1 MNKMIVLSC
10 VKDDCYSNNAEH
22 FLAKHPE
29 ELKAGV
35 EKFGQMN
42 GADRFAVLLPE
53 GAADPGL
60 GFEVKTGILTPTADN
75 PYSCQQQFL
84 GKLPRPM
91 IQDDFA
97 AVYEDREIAVILPE
111 NAFWLGKD
119 DFSIKHITIN
129 GEVKEVAVGS
139 KLGDSV
145 DLADAKGVLLGG
157 LKGRIVSPTE
167 AAEMEVTVDEL
178 FNSVTVIPN
187 SACIVDFM
195 IKHMAKAWEFS
206 CGKCVMCRE
215 STLQFKTILEEMVSG
230 KAKGSDPELLT
241 EVGELVKIGAYCPYG
256 QGMPQPMIDALSLFA
271 SEFEAH
277 IKRKTCPADVCFQK
291 GATYVILPDLCTGCT
306 DCVDECDEM
315 AIEGKKGFIHMI
327 DQDMCESCGK
337 CVDACDEDAIVIVEG
352 KMPKLPKKLT
362 KVGRFK

>member
-1 MNKMIVLSC
+1 MNKVIVLSC

-22 FLAKHPE
+22 FLVKH
-29 ELKAGV
+29 LDDVKAGV
-35 EKFGQMN
+35 EKFGEIN
-42 GADRFAVLLPE
+42 NADKFMVLLPE
-53 GAADPGL
+53 GMADPG
-60 GFEVKTGILTPTADN
+60 FEWEVKFGIKTPTGDN

-91 IQDDFA
+91 IQDDYA
-97 AVYEDREIAVILPE
+97 AIYEDREIAVILPE
-111 NAFWLGKD
+111 NAYWLGKN

-129 GEVKEVAVGS
+129 GEVKEIAVGS
-139 KLGDSV
+139 KLGDAIDTS
-145 DLADAKGVLLGG
+145 DAKGVLLGG
-157 LKGRIVSPTE
+157 LKGRMVSPTE
-167 AAEMEVTVDEL
+167 AADMEVTVDEL

-195 IKHMAKAWEFS
+195 IKHMNAAWQFS

-215 STLQFKTILEEMVSG
+215 STLQFKTIVEEMVSG
-230 KAKGSDPELLT
+230 KAKAGDPVMIT
-241 EVGELVKIGAYCPYG
+241 EVGELVKMGSYCPYG
-256 QGMPQPMIDALSLFA
+256 QGMPQPLIDALALFA
-271 SEFEAH
+271 SEFDAH

-291 GATYVILPDLCTGCT
+291 GATYVILPDKCTGCM
-306 DCVDECDEM
+306 DCLDECDEM

-337 CVDACDEDAIVIVEG
+337 CVDACDEEAIVVVEG

-362 KVGRFK
+362 RVGKF